1 MSTCVCFACPE
12 QETVSIIET
21 CGKFSHIAQPGCNF
35 ICCCCGS
42 VVSGT
47 LSLRVQQLDVRC
59 ETKTKDNVFVT
70 IVISVQYQVRRD
82 AVFDAYYKLTNST
95 TQISSYVFDEVRA
108 AVPKLNLDD
117 AYEMKDDI
125 AKSIK
130 DALAKSMEGYGYM
143 IIHVLV
149 NDIEPAH
156 KVKEAMNEINA
167 ARRLRVAAA
176 EKAEAEKLS
185 VVKAAEAEA
194 EAKYL
199 QGQGIAR
206 QRQAIIGGLRDSV
219 ADFQNGVT
227 DISSKEVLQLML
239 VTQYFDTLRDVGAN
253 KHASTVF
260 LNHAPSGVSD
270 IAAQIRNSFMEA
282 QAGAVGKAGTSK

>member
-1 MSTCVCFACPE
+1 MSTCICFACPE
-12 QETVSIIET
+12 QETVAVIET
-21 CGKFSHIAQPGCNF
+21 CGKFSHIAHPGCNF
-35 ICCCCGS
+35 LCCCCGA
-42 VVSGT
+42 VVSGS

-70 IVISVQYQVRRD
+70 MTISVQYQVKRD

-95 TQISSYVFDEVRA
+95 SQISSYVFDEVRA

-176 EKAEAEKLS
+176 EKAEAEKLA

-206 QRQAIIGGLRDSV
+206 QRQAIMGGLRDSV
-219 ADFQNGVT
+219 AAFQTGVT
-227 DISSKEVLQLML
+227 DISSKEVMQLMM
-239 VTQYFDTLRDVGAN
+239 VTQYFDMLKDLGAN

-260 LNHAPSGVSD
+260 LNHAPGGISD
-270 IAAQIRNSFMEA
+270 IASQIRNSFLEA
-282 QAGAVGKAGTSK
+282 HAAAGAGPSK